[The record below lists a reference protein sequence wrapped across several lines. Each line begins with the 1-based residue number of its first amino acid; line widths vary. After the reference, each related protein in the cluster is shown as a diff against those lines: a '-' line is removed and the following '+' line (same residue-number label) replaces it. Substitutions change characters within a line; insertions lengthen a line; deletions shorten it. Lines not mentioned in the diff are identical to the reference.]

1 MPDCMTIGELGRST
15 GTKVNTI
22 RFYEEVGLM
31 PKPIRTSSG
40 RRTYGAGD
48 LRRLAFIR
56 HARGLG
62 FGTSVI
68 RSLLDL
74 SDGPDRECDE
84 VRELARSHLK
94 EVTVRLRQLNA
105 LQGELKRMIS
115 ACDSGR
121 RVADCRILEAVAER
135 GPGAD
140 GAKSA

>member
-1 MPDCMTIGELGRST
+1 MPNSMTIGELGRST

-31 PKPIRTSSG
+31 PKPIRTTSG

-62 FGTSVI
+62 FATNVI

-74 SDGPDRECDE
+74 SDCPDRECGE
-84 VRELARSHLK
+84 VRELASSHLQ
-94 EVTVRLRQLNA
+94 EVTVRIGQLKA
-105 LQGELKRMIS
+105 LQTELKRMIS

-135 GPGAD
+135 GATAD
-140 GAKSA
+140 AARAA